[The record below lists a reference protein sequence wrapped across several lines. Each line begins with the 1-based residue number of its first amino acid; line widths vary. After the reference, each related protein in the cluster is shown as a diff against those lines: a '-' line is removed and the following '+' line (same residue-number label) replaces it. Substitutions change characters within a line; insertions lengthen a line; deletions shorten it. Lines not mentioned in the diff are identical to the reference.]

1 MSAEPKKVT
10 KEMLEKRAAAVRIG
24 GKGTARRTVKVTHRA
39 GVEDAKVTATLKKL
53 GVQPMP
59 DIDEVTFMKNDGSA
73 YVFTK
78 PKVQAAM
85 QSQCFTV
92 SGKYETKT
100 AAEMLP
106 QIIGDLKKA
115 MEKTA

>member
-1 MSAEPKKVT
+1 MPAVT
-10 KEMLEKRAAAVRIG
+10 KELLEKRAAAVRTG
-24 GKGTARRTVKVTHRA
+24 GKGTVRRTTKAAHRGGAEDSKVTN
-39 GVEDAKVTATLKKL
+39 TLKKL

-73 YVFTK
+73 FLFTK

-85 QSQCFTV
+85 QSQCFVV
-92 SGKYETKT
+92 SGQYENKS

-106 QIIGDLKKA
+106 QLVGDLKKA
-115 MEKTA
+115 MEKQSA